1 VSDQTDEAIVY
12 NDPVIFI
19 TPPSTEQLASLM
31 DDLFEGKL
39 AATQDN
45 VLHRVAGPML
55 LKYASVVSTQRAIEV
70 LCGKVVAA
78 LMVEGGPPTP
88 EEEVLLTAMNDR
100 LIRALQKFTRL
111 KQITQNPQRPPAIGT
126 H

>member
-1 VSDQTDEAIVY
+1 
-12 NDPVIFI
+12 
-19 TPPSTEQLASLM
+19 
-31 DDLFEGKL
+31 
-39 AATQDN
+39 
-45 VLHRVAGPML
+45 
-55 LKYASVVSTQRAIEV
+55 VVSTQRAIEV

>member
-1 VSDQTDEAIVY
+1 
-12 NDPVIFI
+12 
-19 TPPSTEQLASLM
+19 
-31 DDLFEGKL
+31 
-39 AATQDN
+39 
-45 VLHRVAGPML
+45 
-55 LKYASVVSTQRAIEV
+55 
-70 LCGKVVAA
+70 
-78 LMVEGGPPTP
+78 MVEGGPPTP